1 MRECDAEVKANTK
14 DFNRDVIRGDRRDIS
29 DDKEENV
36 YKDTNKDN

>member
-36 YKDTNKDN
+36 YKDTNKYN